1 MIGRLIK
8 VAVIGAVVLFGVVS
22 VALAVFRTSLF
33 DHYLAGLDT
42 WVQKGGNV
50 ATLQADV
57 VETCGKLV
65 MSQSGIFQNFKFL
78 TYARDDLDFYVDV
91 CAKMTVNR
99 VHKQPEFEKP
109 QIVASLCGPSSE
121 AFFRKLCQR
130 SGL

>member
-1 MIGRLIK
+1 MIRRLIG
-8 VAVIGAVVLFGVVS
+8 AAVVGAIVLVGVVS
-22 VALAVFRTSLF
+22 VVLAVFRTSLY

-42 WVQKGGNV
+42 WVQKGGDV
-50 ATLQADV
+50 GTLQADV

-65 MSQSGIFQNFKFL
+65 MSQSGVFQNFKFL
-78 TYARDDLDFYVDV
+78 TYARDDFDFYVDV
-91 CAKMTVNR
+91 CTKMTVNR

-121 AFFRKLCQR
+121 VFFRKLCLR